1 MPRPNQVDQPMWQR
15 FAQWYMKWKGK
26 SNHVHVLKREKHHFR
41 FIRRPKLINKEDT
54 AQESIIEPK
63 LYLVTFE

>member
-1 MPRPNQVDQPMWQR
+1 M
-15 FAQWYMKWKGK
+15 Y
-26 SNHVHVLKREKHHFR
+26 VHVLKREKHHFR
-41 FIRRPKLINKEDT
+41 LMRRPMLINKEDI